1 MRIDVFLRLAG
12 ILKTRSLAGDA
23 CDGGFVR
30 LNGRTAKPASRIS
43 AGDRIDMS
51 MPDGRDASFIVDS
64 LPAGRQVA
72 RRDRSSLFHEVSTD
86 GGAPGA
92 DPIR

>member
-12 ILKTRSLAGDA
+12 ILRTRSLAGDA
-23 CDGGFVR
+23 CDGGFVSI
-30 LNGRTAKPASRIS
+30 NGRTAKPAARIS

-51 MPDGRDASFIVDS
+51 MPDGRDASFIVDA

-72 RRDRSSLFHEVSTD
+72 RRDRPSLFHEVTPD
-86 GGAPGA
+86 GVPGSA
-92 DPIR
+92 GQA

>member
-12 ILKTRSLAGDA
+12 ILRTRSLAGDA
-23 CDGGFVR
+23 CGGGFVK
-30 LNGRTAKPASRIS
+30 LNGRPAKPAARIS

-51 MPDGRDASFIVDS
+51 MPDGRDASFMVDA

-72 RRDRSSLFHEVSTD
+72 RKDRSSLYHEIPPD
-86 GGAPGA
+86 GGHGDAGPV
-92 DPIR
+92 

>member
-12 ILKTRSLAGDA
+12 ILRTRSLAGDA

-30 LNGRTAKPASRIS
+30 INGRTAKPAARIS
-43 AGDRIDMS
+43 AGDRIDMC

-64 LPAGRQVA
+64 LPVGRQVA
-72 RRDRSSLFHEVSTD
+72 RRDRSSLFHEITPD
-86 GGAPGA
+86 GVPGSA
-92 DPIR
+92 GRV

>member
-1 MRIDVFLRLAG
+1 MRIDLFLRVSG

-30 LNGRTAKPASRIS
+30 INGRTAKPSSKLAP
-43 AGDRIDMS
+43 GDRIDMS

-64 LPAGRQVA
+64 LPEGRQVA
-72 RRDRSSLFHEVSTD
+72 RRDRGTLFHAV
-86 GGAPGA
+86 PGQSGTA
-92 DPIR
+92 DDPI